1 MPDRSTY
8 SSRTS
13 MATPIGGLAH
23 LFSDARPQDRE
34 DRGFF
39 FGGGGHQPDRMTR
52 LHLSRPAMGT
62 RA

>member
-23 LFSDARPQDRE
+23 LFSDARPQDRG

-39 FGGGGHQPDRMTR
+39 WGGGHQPDRMTR
-52 LHLSRPAMGT
+52 PHLSRPAMGT

>member
-1 MPDRSTY
+1 MPDRSTD

-23 LFSDARPQDRE
+23 LFSDARPQDRR

-39 FGGGGHQPDRMTR
+39 LGGGI
-52 LHLSRPAMGT
+52 MGWVQMFVVEMKG
-62 RA
+62 